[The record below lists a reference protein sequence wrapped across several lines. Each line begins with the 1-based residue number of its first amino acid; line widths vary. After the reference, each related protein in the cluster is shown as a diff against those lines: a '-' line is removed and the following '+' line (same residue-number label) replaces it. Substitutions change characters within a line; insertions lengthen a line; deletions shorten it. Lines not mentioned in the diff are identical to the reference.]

1 MKRYPLLRAI
11 MMFFPKLAFFSLKS
25 FLEFFGYTLEP
36 LAKYYPKFLMSLPKN
51 SLRIPLSSPMGN
63 YSINPL
69 SHDFI
74 LRFGLL
80 SDYLIDIGAN
90 RGNFT
95 DHFFR
100 TTKRNKALLVEPI
113 PALAKALHDKYRA
126 NKEVLIV
133 EKALSDNKRKSL
145 FYVANNDGQSSS
157 LSDIGERHLIASPD
171 TVVVNSF
178 ELESQTLDNIT
189 SSIKYEKI
197 FLKIDVQGHEL
208 AVLKGAI
215 ETLKKVIAIHI
226 EVSNQH
232 LYDNDTL
239 GFNVWSF
246 LNDHGFVLYGID
258 PWFRDSQH
266 NGELIQADFFFIRNE
281 YLWENFFNK

>member
-1 MKRYPLLRAI
+1 MLIPKFL
-11 MMFFPKLAFFSLKS
+11 FFRLKS
-25 FLEFFGYTLEP
+25 LLEILGYSLESID
-36 LAKYYPKFLMSLPKN
+36 KYYPKYLISVPRKSRNISLY
-51 SLRIPLSSPMGN
+51 SPLGG
-63 YSINPL
+63 YSISPL

-100 TTKRNKALLVEPI
+100 STKSNRALLVEPI
-113 PALAKALHDKYRA
+113 PNLANSLRTKYSN
-126 NKEVLIV
+126 NKEVIII
-133 EKALSDNKRKSL
+133 EKALSDEKRKSN

-157 LSDIGERHLIASPD
+157 LSDIGERHLMASPD
-171 TVVVNSF
+171 TTIVNSF

-189 SSIKYEKI
+189 LNNDYKKI

-208 AVLKGAI
+208 AVLKGAT
-215 ETLKKVIAIHI
+215 ETLNKVIAIHI

-232 LYDNDTL
+232 LYSNDTL
-239 GFNVWSF
+239 GFQVWSF
-246 LNDHGFVLYGID
+246 LNDHGFTLYGID
-258 PWFRDSQH
+258 PWFRDAKH
-266 NGELIQADFFFIRNE
+266 NGELIQADFFFIKNQYLCQNLNRNA
-281 YLWENFFNK
+281 